1 MFAPHK
7 VLRNLCFSFLLR
19 GSHSTVGNFRLSLSR
34 FTLPPP
40 SPKKKKNSK
49 QPVFLAGCQHLI
61 RTLLLVIEV
70 FRGEIKGNAHVKVL
84 GSKRGVQM
92 ANSVMAFQTL
102 TASFSCS
109 FSSLFQ
115 SNVFTAKCCS
125 IKSGK
130 TCGL

>member
-19 GSHSTVGNFRLSLSR
+19 GSRSTVGNFRLSLSR

-40 SPKKKKNSK
+40 PPPPPKKKTPSS
-49 QPVFLAGCQHLI
+49 QHLI

-70 FRGEIKGNAHVKVL
+70 FRGEIKGNAHAKGL
-84 GSKRGVQM
+84 GSKQGVQRRI
-92 ANSVMAFQTL
+92 VLAFWTL
-102 TASFSCS
+102 AASFSFS

>member
-1 MFAPHK
+1 MFAPPKGLH
-7 VLRNLCFSFLLR
+7 NLCFSFLLR
-19 GSHSTVGNFRLSLSR
+19 GSHSAVGNFRLSLSN

-40 SPKKKKNSK
+40 PPEKKNSK
-49 QPVFLAGCQHLI
+49 QLFFLAGCQHLI